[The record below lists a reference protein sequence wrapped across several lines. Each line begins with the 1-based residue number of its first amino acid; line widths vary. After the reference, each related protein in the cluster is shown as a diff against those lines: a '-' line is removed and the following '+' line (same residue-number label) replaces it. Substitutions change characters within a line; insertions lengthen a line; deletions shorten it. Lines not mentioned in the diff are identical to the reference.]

1 MKQLGRWRFSCH
13 SNPKHRWTKSAP
25 KHSSPLF
32 LCRSF
37 PQTDKFSKCKREKI
51 ETQMQQEPF
60 IIACF
65 CVFRLLQHDPKPQ
78 GVKMEAELLKIANQC
93 FRNDRGNIVWA
104 PYISFFRH
112 GCVVELR
119 SAGGV
124 CESTRSSQFVSICH
138 FHSLAFQTGW
148 LIISVKIFKSEFQN
162 ILILFFEAVQVTHFN
177 YVTLWDGGVE
187 QIRPLWSW

>member
-1 MKQLGRWRFSCH
+1 
-13 SNPKHRWTKSAP
+13 
-25 KHSSPLF
+25 
-32 LCRSF
+32 
-37 PQTDKFSKCKREKI
+37 
-51 ETQMQQEPF
+51 MQQEPF

-65 CVFRLLQHDPKPQ
+65 CVFRLLQHHPKPQ

-104 PYISFFRH
+104 PYISCFRH

-138 FHSLAFQTGW
+138 FHSLAFQQAGRSFQ
-148 LIISVKIFKSEFQN
+148 LKSLSQSFR

-187 QIRPLWSW
+187 QIGPLWGS